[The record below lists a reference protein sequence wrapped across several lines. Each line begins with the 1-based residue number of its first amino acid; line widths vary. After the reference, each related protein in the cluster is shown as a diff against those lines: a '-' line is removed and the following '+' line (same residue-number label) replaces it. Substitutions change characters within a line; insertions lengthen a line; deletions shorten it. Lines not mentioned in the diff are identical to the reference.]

1 MKTLNENG
9 GIFFKDNEYYFVKS
23 DLLNLFRLQKAL
35 LEEENIVANLLECA
49 NIWQRYS
56 SDLCASWLFFPDND
70 DDILRYIS
78 SSDFFTS
85 YEDYSL

>member
-9 GIFFKDNEYYFVKS
+9 GIFFKDNEYYFEKT

-35 LEEENIVANLLECA
+35 LEEKNIVANLLECA

-56 SDLCASWLFFPDND
+56 SDLCASWLFFPDNN
-70 DDILRYIS
+70 DDILRQIS